1 MKKILLLILTCSYF
15 SAFSQQKYLTVYT
28 ENPDIHHKIFV
39 GSSFPL
45 RVHAGYE
52 FQYKRLQIGVF
63 AGFTPK
69 KYQNFVIEFLKNIQN
84 TYQDELGYIKIMASP
99 KFQYG
104 GELKFD
110 IGRNISIGGTAQT
123 FNGTITDTPKRMV
136 EGILPEE
143 AVNISL
149 LANYSAEAK
158 NAYETKQIE
167 ALMNSI
173 MAGPTIEKIFWLNA
187 NETIFVKA
195 KIAYW
200 FLVKRQYDLTPQ
212 DFNSLEQLGI
222 DTFKPRFVNKLE
234 KISTQL
240 QAPSFGLELGIAF

>member
-1 MKKILLLILTCSYF
+1 MKKILFLILTCSYF
-15 SAFSQQKYLTVYT
+15 SSFSQQRNLTAYA
-28 ENPDIHHKIFV
+28 ENSNIHHKIFV

-52 FQYKRLQIGVF
+52 FQYKRLQIGFF

-69 KYQNFVIEFLKNIQN
+69 KYQNFVIEFLRSIQN
-84 TYQDELGYIKIMASP
+84 SYHDELGYIKIMASP

-110 IGRNISIGGTAQT
+110 IGRNVSIGGTAQT
-123 FNGTITDTPKRMV
+123 FNGTITDTPQRMV

-149 LANYSAEAK
+149 LANYSVEAK

-200 FLVKRQYDLTPQ
+200 FLVKREYDLTPQ